1 MSRQNVELMGRGI
14 AAWNSG
20 DLERYL
26 QAIEETVH
34 PELEWH
40 AVIAE
45 LVEGRAAVYRGHEG
59 MRQFWHDWHDV
70 WDFHFDDLDFRDLGE
85 TLVVLAQISATGRA
99 SGAQLKTPL
108 AMVATFSDG
117 LLIRLESYL
126 DHEEALA
133 AVGLRD

>member
-117 LLIRLESYL
+117 LLIR
-126 DHEEALA
+126 H
-133 AVGLRD
+133 